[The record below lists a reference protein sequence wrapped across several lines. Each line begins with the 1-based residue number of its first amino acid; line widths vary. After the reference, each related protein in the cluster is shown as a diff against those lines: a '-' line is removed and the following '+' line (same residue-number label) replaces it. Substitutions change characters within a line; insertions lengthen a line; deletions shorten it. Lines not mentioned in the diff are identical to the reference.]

1 MMGTTEI
8 IIVVG
13 VVLILFGARA
23 IPKFAR
29 SVGKA
34 KHEFEKGVREGEDE
48 LTNTDTNSGSTTNTT
63 GTSDRNTDKNSGDR
77 SSGSPS
83 Q

>member
-1 MMGTTEI
+1 MLGTTEVI
-8 IIVVG
+8 VVVG

-29 SVGKA
+29 SVGQA
-34 KHEFEKGVREGEDE
+34 KREFEKGVKEGEDE
-48 LTNTDTNSGSTTNTT
+48 SKQPESIQPPPKD
-63 GTSDRNTDKNSGDR
+63 SDQTK
-77 SSGSPS
+77 

>member
-1 MMGTTEI
+1 MLGTTEVI
-8 IIVVG
+8 VVVG

-29 SVGKA
+29 SVGQA
-34 KHEFEKGVREGEDE
+34 KREFEKGVKEGEVESNNPDSIQPPPGD
-48 LTNTDTNSGSTTNTT
+48 NDSG
-63 GTSDRNTDKNSGDR
+63 K
-77 SSGSPS
+77 